1 MRAHT
6 LSRQL
11 REGNLFAEQCP
22 SREVL
27 KHVTSRW
34 GVLILVALRDGTHR
48 FSDLRRK
55 MGGVSEKMLAQSL
68 QALEQDG
75 FLNRVSYPVVPPHV
89 EYSLTPLGEQVSD
102 KVAALADWIE
112 LNLPQVLAQ
121 RDSFIR
127 WRLALYSACQSG
139 RINAAPYGTHVT
151 CLNPP
156 DKWQNRYHRRQPS
169 SSDTALSL

>member
-1 MRAHT
+1 MKKNLT
-6 LSRQL
+6 LSEQL
-11 REGNLFAEQCP
+11 RDGNLFAAECP

-34 GVLILVALRDGTHR
+34 GVLILVALRNGTHR

-75 FLNRVSYPVVPPHV
+75 FVNRVSRPVVPPHV
-89 EYSLTPLGEQVSD
+89 EYSLTPLGEQISD

-112 LNLPQVLAQ
+112 LNLPEVLAT
-121 RDSFIR
+121 REERESR
-127 WRLALYSACQSG
+127 VA
-139 RINAAPYGTHVT
+139 
-151 CLNPP
+151 
-156 DKWQNRYHRRQPS
+156 
-169 SSDTALSL
+169 

>member
-1 MRAHT
+1 MVFSFVSVGCCGT
-6 LSRQL
+6 LSFKLTFSKYVQKGKYEMTRSTLSEQL
-11 REGNLFAEQCP
+11 RDGNLFAEECP
-22 SREVL
+22 SRDVL

-75 FLNRVSYPVVPPHV
+75 FVDRVSYPVVPPHV
-89 EYSLTPLGEQVSD
+89 EYSLTPLGVEVSE

-112 LNLPQVLAQ
+112 VNLPQVMANRGEQ
-121 RDSFIR
+121 
-127 WRLALYSACQSG
+127 
-139 RINAAPYGTHVT
+139 AA
-151 CLNPP
+151 
-156 DKWQNRYHRRQPS
+156 
-169 SSDTALSL
+169 